1 MWVTPGSIIPYKKI
15 FSNLFVSSSL
25 MASLIINRALTKLI
39 VRCHII
45 IKTFGIF
52 RLYPKV

>member
-1 MWVTPGSIIPYKKI
+1 MWVTPESIMPCKTI
-15 FSNLFVSSSL
+15 FSNWFVSSLL

-45 IKTFGIF
+45 IKAFGIF